1 MNKISYELHY
11 GKKVV
16 PGRLE
21 DLRRLTKT
29 LSCPWNIYGV
39 VRSSMEQL
47 SKEKMTIIDMREALR
62 LNKRG
67 YSKHILA
74 KKYHVCEEYMNKVI
88 SQMKRQPI

>member
-1 MNKISYELHY
+1 MSKIRYELHY

-21 DLRRLTKT
+21 DLQRLAKT
-29 LSCPWNIYGV
+29 LSCPWNIYGFV
-39 VRSSMEQL
+39 KSSMEQL

-62 LNKRG
+62 LNNRG
-67 YSKHILA
+67 YTKQILA

-88 SQMKRQPI
+88 TQMQHQSI